1 MRVEVDQSGKTGDT
15 RVPTVLAFS
24 NGWDYAI
31 LIPATVKRKCLE
43 TLRKHGRSGRF
54 MYSKLFAAGLYLL
67 LKDHIS
73 RLSEIVIDM
82 EYPGWGADIKLYL
95 LNMLRRKGIKFDST
109 RIRFASIGKKSGAHS
124 RAIAVYKKAENAN
137 KAITVDEILSE
148 Y

>member
-1 MRVEVDQSGKTGDT
+1 
-15 RVPTVLAFS
+15 
-24 NGWDYAI
+24 
-31 LIPATVKRKCLE
+31 
-43 TLRKHGRSGRF
+43 